1 MQIPHENVEHVNTIE
16 ERPRLVL
23 VRPHHSRAVS
33 RQERNWI
40 STEKEQKYFSIPL
53 HETYLPPVLDDEVEC
68 KEEETMM
75 DDLDGETSEEE
86 ETEDEDES
94 TDSDGYIST
103 TSQ

>member
-1 MQIPHENVEHVNTIE
+1 MQIPHENMEHVNTIE

-23 VRPHHSRAVS
+23 VRPHHSKAVS
-33 RQERNWI
+33 RQEGNWI

-53 HETYLPPVLDDEVEC
+53 HETYLPPILDEVES

-75 DDLDGETSEEE
+75 DDLDDETSEEE

-94 TDSDGYIST
+94 TDSDGYTST